1 MQLLINQIGYSTT
14 ADKQG
19 VLLSPHP
26 LPIQTVDNA
35 DIIIVDTK
43 THQEVA
49 RVPLQPGAQV
59 DQWNIGWCY
68 TFDFSKINKSGTY
81 QARFEG
87 CASHSFEI
95 QPQLLFKRTFSD
107 LLHYFKSQRC
117 SGIYDQ
123 ADQQATLLGS
133 ERTIDVSGGWYDASG
148 DVSKYLSHLS
158 YANYLNPQQIPML
171 VWNLLSSLDKLK
183 TEPSCHPFTQTRLMD
198 EALFGA
204 DFLVRMQDAD
214 GFFYMTVF
222 DQWSK
227 DPAQRDICAYKT
239 QAGIKLENYHAGFR
253 QGAGV
258 AIAALASAA
267 RLEHC
272 GEFNS
277 EIYLEK
283 AQLGYWHLTE
293 HNQDYLDDGT
303 ENIIDEY
310 CALLASVELY
320 KTTHDSRYLDEA
332 RQWTQKLN
340 SRQSSDDDCHN
351 FWSANRDG
359 TRPYFHAAEAGLP
372 VITLCCFLDIETDTA
387 IRSQV
392 IDTINASMLFELSIT
407 QRVANPFGYPRQYVK
422 DVSGEKRDAFF
433 IAQDNESGYWWQG
446 ENARL
451 ASLTA
456 MAHFALPYL
465 SAHLIPQVKNYAQQP
480 LNWILGLNPY
490 DMCMLDGH
498 GHNNPDYLPELGFFN
513 AKGGI
518 CNGITAAFDNPLG
531 IGFKPEEYAD
541 NLEQNWRWGEQWL
554 PHAAWYLLAIAHQT
568 SDELSGDSQ

>member
-1 MQLLINQIGYSTT
+1 MQLLINQIGYST
-14 ADKQG
+14 AANKQG

-26 LPIQTVDNA
+26 LKTA
-35 DIIIVDTK
+35 DKLQVSIVDTETQK
-43 THQEVA
+43 EVA
-49 RVPLQPGAQV
+49 RIALQSGEQV
-59 DQWNIGWCY
+59 DQWNIGWSY
-68 TFDFSKINKSGTY
+68 PFNFSQLNKSGIY
-81 QARFEG
+81 QIRFEG
-87 CASHSFEI
+87 SASHSFEI

-123 ADQQATLLGS
+123 ADQQAKLFGS
-133 ERTIDVSGGWYDASG
+133 DQTMDISGGWYDASG

-183 TEPSCHPFTQTRLMD
+183 TEPSCHSFTQTRLMD

-204 DFLVRMQDAD
+204 DFLVRMQDET

-239 QAGIKLENYHAGFR
+239 QAGIKLDSYHAGFR

-258 AIAALASAA
+258 SIAALASAA

-272 GEFNS
+272 GEFSNTT
-277 EIYLEK
+277 YLEK
-283 AQLGYWHLTE
+283 AELGYWHLIE
-293 HNQDYLDDGT
+293 HNQDYLDDHT

-310 CALLASVELY
+310 CALLASIELY
-320 KTTHDSRYLDEA
+320 KTTQKSHYLDEA
-332 RQWTQKLN
+332 RSWANRLIA
-340 SRQSSDDDCHN
+340 RQSSDNDCHH
-351 FWSANRDG
+351 FWSANSDG
-359 TRPYFHAAEAGLP
+359 SRPYFHAAEAGLP
-372 VITLCCFLDIETDTA
+372 VIALCSFLDIETDTTM
-387 IRSQV
+387 RSQV
-392 IDTINASMLFELSIT
+392 VDTINASLMFEMSIT
-407 QRVANPFGYPRQYVK
+407 QKVANPFGYPRQYVK
-422 DVSGEKRDAFF
+422 DVSGAKRDAFF

-451 ASLTA
+451 ASLAA
-456 MAHFALPYL
+456 MAHFSLPYL
-465 SAHLIPQVKNYAQQP
+465 SKHLIPQVKNYAQQS
-480 LNWILGLNPY
+480 LNWVLGLNPY

-518 CNGITAAFDNPLG
+518 CNGITAAFNNPSG
-531 IGFKPEEYAD
+531 IGFNPEEYAD

-554 PHAAWYLLAIAHQT
+554 PHAAWYLLAIAYQT